1 MKSIRKIPEKII
13 NNNIH
18 KMKFNLYKVLQINVF
33 KMTRAG
39 PRIHNNQLRA
49 LIGDLI
55 NPKK

>member
-1 MKSIRKIPEKII
+1 
-13 NNNIH
+13 
-18 KMKFNLYKVLQINVF
+18 MKFNLYKVLQINVF

-39 PRIHNNQLRA
+39 QRIHNNQLSA